1 MLRQGFL
8 GFRVTVRVRVGLGVT
23 ADVPRH
29 TRHVLRLDG
38 DRVVPLDTGCVL
50 ADVCLTKGYCWG
62 LVEVC
67 VPLSALIKKMR
78 ARRGCL
84 PAVQSKS
91 V

>member
-1 MLRQGFL
+1 M
-8 GFRVTVRVRVGLGVT
+8 GVT

-38 DRVVPLDTGCVL
+38 DRVVPLNTGCVL

-67 VPLSALIKKMR
+67 VPLSALIKKN
-78 ARRGCL
+78 ASQTWLSTCSAEQIGL
-84 PAVQSKS
+84 IGAFLI
-91 V
+91 